1 MSRLNFIDVTN
12 ENRDDFHRLMR
23 IYAKEL
29 DENQH
34 RSTAPEILEKWTD
47 SIILRQHDKG
57 RYLKLCHD
65 GTTLTGFVFGKI
77 DLPDD
82 KGYKKIGY
90 GYIMEFFVLPE
101 HRRRGFGREML
112 RRLQAF
118 FAANGADRM
127 YLTADP
133 VTGVPFWEKMGFVR
147 TGEIS
152 PENGLEI
159 FEKEVRDSTV
169 SITVSDYL
177 TRELAVEL
185 AATQWN
191 RAEWSDRVTDLLYG
205 YKTKSDAFNVIA
217 RADDELIGRLQ
228 CLQSVDEPRLWYY
241 GDLFVK
247 PAFRR
252 RHIGDRMLQTALD
265 VLRDKG
271 CRTLRCY
278 VEPDNIPSLN
288 LQRKRGFSEKP
299 FLLFDELVNDGRLMF
314 ERELCGFKAAP
325 AGAPDALYICDMY
338 EKSIAE
344 LHGAALGERERPA
357 FFAEIKQML
366 TDRDPDE
373 ENFLIYC
380 GAVPCCWVKVNG
392 LESGG
397 TGWISML
404 IVEPKFRRR
413 GAGGFAVNFALKF
426 LAKRGKKLAKIKT
439 TEDNFPALSLYQ
451 SLGFFVSESSHAV
464 SGDGKKRIYI
474 TLDIILL

>member
-1 MSRLNFIDVTN
+1 MNKLNFTDITN
-12 ENRDDFHRLMR
+12 ENRADFHSLMR

-29 DENQH
+29 DEHQH
-34 RSTAPEILEKWTD
+34 RVTASEALEKWTD
-47 SIILRQHDKG
+47 SIIEK
-57 RYLKLCHD
+57 RYDNGWCLKLCCD
-65 GTTLTGFVFGKI
+65 GANPIGFICGKI
-77 DLPDD
+77 DRPDD
-82 KGYKKIGY
+82 RGYKKIGY
-90 GYIMEFFVLPE
+90 GYIMEFFVLSE
-101 HRRRGFGREML
+101 HRRRGFGRDML
-112 RRLQAF
+112 RYMGRY

-133 VTGVPFWEKMGFVR
+133 VTGIPFWERMGFVR
-147 TGEIS
+147 TGEVS

-159 FEKEVRDSTV
+159 FEKELRDSTV

-177 TRELAVEL
+177 TRELAAEI
-185 AATQWN
+185 AAAQWH
-191 RAEWSDRVTDLLYG
+191 RAEGSGWVVDILYD

-228 CLQSVDEPRLWYY
+228 CLKSAYEPRLWYY

-265 VLRDKG
+265 VLRDRG

-299 FLLFDELVNDGRLMF
+299 FLQFDELVNDGRLMF

-344 LHGAALGERERPA
+344 LHGAALDEQDRRD

-451 SLGFFVSESSHAV
+451 SLGFFVSESSRAV
-464 SGDGKKRIYI
+464 SDDGKKRIYI